1 MLALIESLSA
11 ATAAILESATRDP
24 RSPFHKSFD
33 YLMLWGVAAGG
44 WQMAR
49 AANAAQQMLDAEQG
63 DSDFCRTKILSCLY
77 YARQVLPQGR
87 AHAEAIQAQ
96 DLPAEALDQ
105 WVA

>member
-1 MLALIESLSA
+1 ML
-11 ATAAILESATRDP
+11 
-24 RSPFHKSFD
+24 F
-33 YLMLWGVAAGG
+33 GVAAGG

-49 AANAAQQMLDAEQG
+49 AANAAQQMLDADDG
-63 DSDFCRTKILSCLY
+63 DSDFCQAKVLNCLY

-87 AHAEAIQAQ
+87 AHAEAIEAQ